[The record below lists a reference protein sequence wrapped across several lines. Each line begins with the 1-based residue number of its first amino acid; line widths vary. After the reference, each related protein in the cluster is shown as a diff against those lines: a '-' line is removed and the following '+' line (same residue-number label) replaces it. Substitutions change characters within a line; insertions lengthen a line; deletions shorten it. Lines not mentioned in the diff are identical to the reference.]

1 VSANPMI
8 RPKQIAAQPDRQGPG
23 CHSHVHRAE
32 SSSVTVGSNAT
43 GSGTAFCLRLLPESV
58 EALRE
63 SGGTSLTELSGERV
77 QAAMN
82 EYAVTL
88 PWNADF
94 FGALERMA
102 EVGALLLRPPRKARF
117 DRGLDARKRM
127 VRLVTTAV
135 RPQPVQTAA
144 SNLTTLTAPC
154 SALSCRLVRR
164 RRWPRSRFPCGTAP
178 RPWEI
183 RWCRR
188 MIRAGH
194 QPRPCVA

>member
-1 VSANPMI
+1 MTSGHTGRPALTYRQTQEGGRVPTSTWARLPEARRSAVPC
-8 RPKQIAAQPDRQGPG
+8 AAQDEFCAHGYSGASLNTICRNAGV
-23 CHSHVHRAE
+23 SK
-32 SSSVTVGSNAT
+32 GSLFQYFDDKADLY
-43 GSGTAFCLRLLPESV
+43 AH
-58 EALRE
+58 
-63 SGGTSLTELSGERV
+63 LTELSGERV

-82 EYAVTL
+82 E
-88 PWNADF
+88 P
-94 FGALERMA
+94 MH
-102 EVGALLLRPPRKARF
+102 
-117 DRGLDARKRM
+117 
-127 VRLVTTAV
+127 
-135 RPQPVQTAA
+135 TAA
-144 SNLTTLTAPC
+144 LNLTTLTAPC